1 MFILLVTGVIK
12 GVKVAFKTKINNII
26 RLFDIKLFS
35 ILLYIPLG
43 ITKITTIGPFIMSYT
58 M

>member
-1 MFILLVTGVIK
+1 MFILLVTGVINS
-12 GVKVAFKTKINNII
+12 VKVAFKTKINNIR
-26 RLFDIKLFS
+26 RLFDITLFS